1 MSYVEVICNGCGGKT
16 TRPARGTTEP
26 CEGCGELDFD
36 LVDEPDPDEA
46 ARQEP
51 PDVEPAR
58 LRVEFEVHPSYEM
71 VVFRDAV
78 WTVFP
83 EPDPRWLLVWTPGGF
98 HTFDLDPIGFTDPEV
113 MP

>member
-98 HTFDLDPIGFTDPEV
+98 HTFDLDTIGFTDPEV